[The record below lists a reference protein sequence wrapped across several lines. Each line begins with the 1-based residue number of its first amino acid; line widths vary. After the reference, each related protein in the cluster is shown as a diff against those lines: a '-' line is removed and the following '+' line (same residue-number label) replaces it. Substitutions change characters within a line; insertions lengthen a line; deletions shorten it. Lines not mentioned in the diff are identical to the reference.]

1 MTKQFDTNRFSRN
14 ILLALTQDLSLHQF
28 NAIPKGFNN
37 NIAWNLGHILIT
49 QQMLTHGLSGV
60 PFAVD
65 TSLVAMFGKGSKCK
79 INYTLAEI
87 ETLKAHFLTAIEAT
101 EEAYK
106 NGLFKVYKAYTTSQ
120 GFSLNSIEDGIA
132 FSNFHEGMHLG
143 IIMALKKLV

>member
-1 MTKQFDTNRFSRN
+1 MTKQFEINRFSRN
-14 ILLALTQDLSLHQF
+14 VLLALTQDMTLAQY

-49 QQMLTHGLSGV
+49 QQMLTHGLAGA
-60 PFAVD
+60 PFTVE
-65 TSLVAMFGKGSKCK
+65 TKFITKYGKGSNCK
-79 INYTLAEI
+79 KNYTRAEI
-87 ETLKAHFLTAIEAT
+87 ESVKSHLLTALEVT
-101 EEAYK
+101 EKAYNNGDFK
-106 NGLFKVYKAYTTSQ
+106 NYKTYTTSQ